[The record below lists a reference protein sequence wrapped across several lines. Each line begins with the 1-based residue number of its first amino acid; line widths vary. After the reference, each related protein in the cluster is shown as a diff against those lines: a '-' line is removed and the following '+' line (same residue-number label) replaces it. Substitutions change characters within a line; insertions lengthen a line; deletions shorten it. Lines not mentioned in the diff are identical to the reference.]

1 MGAKVKPFS
10 ESAKSIGSFFRA
22 DAQEKARRLILPP
35 KKNPDALGETIPLS
49 IGQESL
55 LRSQKYAFFLYRQ
68 IFQNLFS
75 TGSTKKQPP
84 KKRIPSS
91 ERQKKKRIYIIWFA
105 RVRETQKERK
115 RNRMRRCFFLA
126 KKDFL
131 TEKNG
136 NRLRKEEDTKGEKCD
151 MFTPAAVYSDTAI
164 TFSLSFATMV

>member
-1 MGAKVKPFS
+1 MNNVNDRAPTAPSPISGSKPFMWRTVGAKVKPFS

-84 KKRIPSS
+84 KKRTPPKKEDKR
-91 ERQKKKRIYIIWFA
+91 ERIYDIVRARKRDPKGAQKKQNEKMFFPREKRFFD
-105 RVRETQKERK
+105 RK
-115 RNRMRRCFFLA
+115 M
-126 KKDFL
+126 
-131 TEKNG
+131 
-136 NRLRKEEDTKGEKCD
+136 
-151 MFTPAAVYSDTAI
+151 AI
-164 TFSLSFATMV
+164 G